1 MRPPLSD
8 ELRVRHV
15 LDAIKE
21 VESYLVNVS
30 LDEFLTNSEK
40 RFATIKQ
47 IEIIGE
53 ACARITS
60 PIKDRYPDIE
70 WRNIVGFR
78 NISIHEYFGVNFQ
91 IVWQIAQNDLPTL
104 KQQFKVLLEG
114 FTNGYSRSGYT
125 ILIERDNSFDTICIN
140 LPVRIQFGF

>member
-1 MRPPLSD
+1 MKPSLSD

-21 VESYLVNVS
+21 VESYLLNVS
-30 LDEFLTNSEK
+30 VDEFLANSEK

-60 PIKDRYPDIE
+60 EVKDKYPEIE
-70 WRNIVGFR
+70 WKNIVGFR

-91 IVWQIAQNDLPTL
+91 IVWQIAQNDLPIL
-104 KQQFKVLLEG
+104 KQQFAALLDG
-114 FTNGYSRSGYT
+114 FTEG
-125 ILIERDNSFDTICIN
+125 
-140 LPVRIQFGF
+140 